1 MGSQAEE
8 KSPAL
13 QPRPPDFRR
22 HRFILLTGERAGTIL
37 LLPSPFHPWRSDAA
51 GDLLSHNITHLLKEW
66 SAGDRRALDRLTPLV
81 YEELRH
87 QAARYLRRERP
98 GHTLQTTALIHEAY
112 LRLID
117 AKDVHW
123 QSRAHFFAVA
133 ANLMRRVLVDHARR
147 RDAEKRGGSHIR
159 LTLDE
164 ALATAPETDVDVLA
178 VDEALNRLANF
189 DPQQARVVELR
200 FFSGLN
206 VEETA
211 AALGVSPK
219 TVKRDWSVARAWLRR
234 EIGG

>member
-1 MGSQAEE
+1 
-8 KSPAL
+8 
-13 QPRPPDFRR
+13 
-22 HRFILLTGERAGTIL
+22 
-37 LLPSPFHPWRSDAA
+37 
-51 GDLLSHNITHLLKEW
+51 LSHNISHLLKEW

-81 YEELRH
+81 YDELRH
-87 QAARYLRRERP
+87 QATRYLRRERP

-117 AKDVHW
+117 AKDVDW
-123 QSRAHFFAVA
+123 QDRAHFFAIA
-133 ANLMRRVLVDHARR
+133 ANLMRRILVEHARR
-147 RDAEKRGGSHIR
+147 RDAYKRGGSQVR
-159 LTLDE
+159 VQFDE
-164 ALATAPETDVDVLA
+164 ALAVADETDVDLLA
-178 VDEALNRLANF
+178 IDEALNRLAAI

-200 FFSGLN
+200 FFSGLS